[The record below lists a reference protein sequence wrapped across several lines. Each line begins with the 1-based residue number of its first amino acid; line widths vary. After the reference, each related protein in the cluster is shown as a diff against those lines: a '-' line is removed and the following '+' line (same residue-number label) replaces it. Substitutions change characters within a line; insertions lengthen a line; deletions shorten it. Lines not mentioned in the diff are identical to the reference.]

1 MNSESILQLLKDKKK
16 ESPTR
21 NKTQKTIYKKLEKER
36 AKTEKLALKER
47 EKLEKKDA
55 KEKEK
60 ALIKEAKKLEKE
72 KERLLKAEKKKTEK
86 KKPHNIEETMKTKK
100 KRIIIVDELKSESLV
115 KAKTDSLPKAKTESL
130 VKQESPPKAKL
141 RLNEQ
146 LATLLAQL
154 AVLMQKRGDNIRSRV
169 YKRAEETIMSFNT
182 DITSSDDLI
191 GKPGIGPTIIE
202 KVNEYLKTG
211 TLQLI
216 EREKNKPENVLSEV
230 YGIGPQKAKE
240 LVEKGIVSIEQLRER
255 QNEVLNNV
263 QKVGLK
269 YYEDILEKIP
279 RSEIDEYNEI
289 FKDVFKT
296 VSDSDSRY
304 EIVGS
309 YRRGALS
316 SGDIDVI
323 ITSKSP
329 EVFVRFLDSLVSKN
343 IILEILSRG
352 KSKCLVV
359 AKIPSSSHARRV
371 DFLYST
377 PEEYPFS
384 ILYFTGSKAFNTVMR
399 GHSLKMG
406 FSLNEHGIS
415 KMIDKKKEEKLT
427 LGFKEEKDIFNFLK
441 LEYKEPNE
449 RIDGRSVILTSG
461 DAVEVLNAPSLM
473 PNEQDNL
480 VLENAVVE
488 DLQMPAIVKPVFP
501 ITLKKTKKIR
511 EPKEPKQ
518 PKEPKEPKN
527 KSEKKEKIPK
537 DKKRKNIKILE
548 DISKEE
554 VFEMPKATTKQT
566 ETSDKNEEEIKGL
579 IEDFSNKGITVLEK
593 LPESSLSEIIKLT
606 SHYYYNTKIA
616 LLTDNEYDI
625 IKEYIEKKFPKNV
638 AIAAIGAPVGKNKVK
653 LPYEMASMDKIKP
666 DTNALSNWMQD
677 YKGPYVL
684 SCKLDGVSGLYV
696 TENGTEKL
704 YTRGDGKI
712 GQDVSQ
718 LLSVLNLPKTGGYA
732 VRGEFIIP
740 KKVFDDKY
748 KDIFAN
754 PRNLVSGIVN
764 SKSLDEKSRD
774 LHFVTYEVIHP
785 SMKPS
790 EQLNK
795 LKELGHEVVQNN
807 TVDELSNEMLSK
819 LLLDWRSNYEYEID
833 GVIVTDDK
841 IHSRVTGNPEHAF
854 AFKMII
860 SDQMAEAKVIDVI
873 WTPSKNGL
881 LKPRVRIE
889 PIRLGGVT
897 IEYATGFNGKF
908 IDENKIGIGALIQ
921 IIRSGDVIPY
931 IKSVSTPAEK
941 AKMPDVPYIWNE
953 THVDVLLENAADD
966 ITVREKNI
974 TTFFVNLEVDGL
986 SSGNVKRLMNAG
998 YDTVPKILKM
1008 TKQDFESVEGFK
1020 TKMAEKIHG
1029 SIKSKVEAAS
1039 LLDIMVSSNKLG
1051 KGLGEKKMRPIME
1064 EYPTILTSSE
1074 TPNQKIDMLKTL
1086 KGIGKENAN
1095 EFVTNIPAFLEFIKD
1110 CELESKLSAK
1120 EPAVL
1125 AEPVTIP
1132 PENIEHPLYR
1142 KKIVMTKVRDKMII
1156 DALGKFGA
1164 TLEDSIKKDTFVLVV
1179 KSKDDKSNKTD
1190 FAVKNNIPIMTP
1202 EEFKSAY
1209 LN

>member
-1 MNSESILQLLKDKKK
+1 MNSESILKLLKDKKK
-16 ESPTR
+16 ESPVK
-21 NKTQKTIYKKLEKER
+21 NKTQKAIDKKLEKER

-47 EKLEKKDA
+47 EKLEKKEA
-55 KEKEK
+55 KEREK
-60 ALIKEAKKLEKE
+60 AAIKEVKKLEKE
-72 KERLLKAEKKKTEK
+72 KEKLLKAEKKKTEK
-86 KKPHNIEETMKTKK
+86 KTIEGTTKTKK
-100 KRIIIVDELKSESLV
+100 KRIVIMDEPKIILNPKPE
-115 KAKTDSLPKAKTESL
+115 SLPKPKSPSKTESA
-130 VKQESPPKAKL
+130 PKAKL

-146 LATLLAQL
+146 LASLMAQL

-216 EREKNKPENVLSEV
+216 EREKNKPENILSEV
-230 YGIGPQKAKE
+230 YGVGPQKAKE

-289 FKDVFKT
+289 FKEVFEA

-323 ITSKSP
+323 ITSKTP
-329 EVFVRFLDSLVSKN
+329 EVFVRFLDLLVSKN

-359 AKIPSSSHARRV
+359 AKIPSSSRARRV

-415 KMIDKKKEEKLT
+415 KIIDKKKEEKLT
-427 LGFKEEKDIFNFLK
+427 LGFKEEKDIFDFLN
-441 LEYKEPNE
+441 LQYKEPNE
-449 RIDGRSVILTSG
+449 RIDGRSVILKSG
-461 DAVEVLNAPSLM
+461 KEVEVLNVPSLKTNE
-473 PNEQDNL
+473 PNTL
-480 VLENAVVE
+480 VE
-488 DLQMPAIVKPVFP
+488 DVQLPVIVKPVSP
-501 ITLKKTKKIR
+501 INLKKTKKIR
-511 EPKEPKQ
+511 EPKQ
-518 PKEPKEPKN
+518 PKEPKN
-527 KSEKKEKIPK
+527 KSENKEKIPK

-548 DISKEE
+548 DINKEE
-554 VFEMPKATTKQT
+554 VFEMPKESKEKVTKKP
-566 ETSDKNEEEIKGL
+566 ETSEEEIKNL
-579 IEDFSNKGITVLEK
+579 IEEFSNKGITVLEK
-593 LPESSLSEIIKLT
+593 LPESSLSEMIKL
-606 SHYYYNTKIA
+606 SSNYYYNTKTPLI
-616 LLTDNEYDI
+616 TDNEYDI
-625 IKEYIEKKFPKNV
+625 IKEYIENKFPKNK

-712 GQDVSQ
+712 GQDISQ
-718 LLSVLNLPKTGGYA
+718 LLSVLNLPKTTGYA

-748 KDIFAN
+748 KDVFAN

-764 SKSLDEKSRD
+764 SKTLDEKSRD

-785 SMKPS
+785 TMKPS
-790 EQLNK
+790 EQLSK
-795 LKELGHEVVQNN
+795 LKELGHEVVQHK
-807 TVDELSNEMLSK
+807 TVDELSNEMLSQ
-819 LLLDWRSNYEYEID
+819 LLLDWRSSYEYEID

-841 IHSRVTGNPEHAF
+841 IHTRVTGNPEHAF

-860 SDQMAEAKVIDVI
+860 SDQMAEAKVVDVI

-908 IDENKIGIGALIQ
+908 IEENKIGIGALIQ

-931 IKSVSTPAEK
+931 IKSVSTPADK
-941 AKMPDVPYIWNE
+941 ARMPDVPYIWSE
-953 THVDVLLENAADD
+953 THVDVLLENAAED
-966 ITVREKNI
+966 ITVREKNV
-974 TTFFVNLEVDGL
+974 TTFFVTLEVDGL

-998 YDTVPKILKM
+998 HDTVPKILKM
-1008 TKQDFESVEGFK
+1008 SKQDFESVEGFK

-1029 SIKSKVEAAS
+1029 SIKTKVEAAS
-1039 LLDIMVSSNKLG
+1039 LLDIMVASNKLG

-1074 TPNQKIDMLKTL
+1074 TPNQKIEMLKTL

-1095 EFVTNIPAFLEFIKD
+1095 EFVANIPVFLEFIKD
-1110 CELESKLSAK
+1110 CGLESKLSAK
-1120 EPAVL
+1120 EVVVL
-1125 AEPVTIP
+1125 EEPVIVP
-1132 PENIEHPLYR
+1132 PENMEHPLYR
-1142 KKIVMTKVRDKMII
+1142 KKIVMTKVRDKTII

-1179 KSKDDKSNKTD
+1179 KSKDDKSNKMD

-1202 EEFKSAY
+1202 EEFKAAY
-1209 LN
+1209 LHR